1 MAVPEDVL
9 DKVRVGMRGL
19 KAPGHYDKV
28 YKNECMY
35 TFDTP
40 ESPGGLYV
48 NLKTWQVWNSS
59 RLEQQPRYIGPVRR
73 IWQLM
78 C

>member
-9 DKVRVGMRGL
+9 DKVRLGMRGL

-48 NLKTWQVWNSS
+48 NLKTWQVGNSS
-59 RLEQQPRYIGPVRR
+59 RLEQQPRCIGPVRR
-73 IWQLM
+73 VWQLM